1 MYSGVGR
8 LGSFG
13 GIKRK
18 MSGREWFV
26 SNEQTC
32 GGMRGGE
39 DISWDAMWD
48 VWGQNIM
55 FTVLLITNVHH
66 DNETTFATAENGFD
80 NLACSL
86 VVTVR
91 VHASNFGAPCSSMM
105 AAVLTVTEK
114 TATMRR

>member
-1 MYSGVGR
+1 MWR
-8 LGSFG
+8 DA
-13 GIKRK
+13 
-18 MSGREWFV
+18 
-26 SNEQTC
+26 
-32 GGMRGGE
+32 GGE

-48 VWGQNIM
+48 VWGQTIM

-91 VHASNFGAPCSSMM
+91 VHASKFGAPCSSMM
-105 AAVLTVTEK
+105 AAVLTGTEK
-114 TATMRR
+114 TANMRR

>member
-1 MYSGVGR
+1 MWGDAGGGR
-8 LGSFG
+8 TLH
-13 GIKRK
+13 
-18 MSGREWFV
+18 
-26 SNEQTC
+26 
-32 GGMRGGE
+32 
-39 DISWDAMWD
+39 SWDAMRD
-48 VWGQNIM
+48 VWGQTIL

-91 VHASNFGAPCSSMM
+91 VHASKFGAPCSSMM

>member
-1 MYSGVGR
+1 
-8 LGSFG
+8 
-13 GIKRK
+13 
-18 MSGREWFV
+18 
-26 SNEQTC
+26 
-32 GGMRGGE
+32 
-39 DISWDAMWD
+39 
-48 VWGQNIM
+48 M

-91 VHASNFGAPCSSMM
+91 VHASKFGAPCSSMM